1 MKLSRDLQMC
11 RDMDVPMNFTIEDVS
26 DEDYDEFLTVCI
38 YQLNELSFEPKIIL
52 ILEI

>member
-26 DEDYDEFLTVCI
+26 DEDYDEFLTVRI
-38 YQLNELSFEPKIIL
+38 SKNFHLSHKSFSF
-52 ILEI
+52 LEI